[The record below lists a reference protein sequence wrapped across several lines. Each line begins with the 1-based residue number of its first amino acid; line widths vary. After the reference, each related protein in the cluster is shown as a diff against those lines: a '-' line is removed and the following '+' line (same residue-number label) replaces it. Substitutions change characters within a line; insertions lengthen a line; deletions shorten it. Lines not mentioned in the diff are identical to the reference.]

1 LNKSSPRKSI
11 LLLSH
16 NFSPEPTGI
25 GKYNGEMMDWLC
37 KNGYDTTII
46 TTFPYYPFWKVQ
58 PPYSNWWYKKE
69 TISYAETGATMEIY
83 RCPIYIP
90 DFPTGRKRIIQD
102 VLLWPSKLWPVL
114 NQILFKKRHDLLI
127 TIAPP
132 FHLALLAFLYRRFRG
147 GKVDYHIQDLQIE
160 AARQLNI
167 VVGAKFFRF
176 LYKVEGYI
184 LRNADYVSTISAGMV
199 KKVMGKV
206 DKNVLFFPNWA
217 DTSFFYPL
225 TNRTGVK
232 QKWDFKADD
241 FICLY
246 SGSIGEKQGLESIIH
261 AANNLRDIE
270 QIKFVIAGTG
280 PYKAELIRLAEE
292 AGLTNVFFFPIQ
304 EKENFNAFLNM
315 ADIHLIIQK
324 GNAGDLVMPS
334 KLTTILAVGG
344 ACIATAAIGTSLYQV
359 ISDHNV
365 GMVITFDDNDELA
378 LAIKNCL
385 NKNMDE
391 MRQNARAYALKYLNI
406 DNVMKTFLKDVG
418 LA

>member
-1 LNKSSPRKSI
+1 
-11 LLLSH
+11 
-16 NFSPEPTGI
+16 
-25 GKYNGEMMDWLC
+25 MMNWFC
-37 KNGYDTTII
+37 NNGYDTTII

-58 PPYSNWWYKKE
+58 APYTNWWYKKE
-69 TISYAETGATMEIY
+69 IITYPETGATMTIH

-90 DFPTGRKRIIQD
+90 NFPTGKKRMIQD
-102 VLLWPSKLWPVL
+102 MLLWPSKLWPVL
-114 NQILFKKRHDLLI
+114 NHILFKKKHDLLI

-132 FHLALLAFLYRRFRG
+132 FHLALMAFLYRRFRG
-147 GKVDYHIQDLQIE
+147 GKVNYHIQDLQIE

-167 VVGAKFFRF
+167 VVGAKLFRF

-184 LRNADYVSTISAGMV
+184 LRKSNYVSTISAGMV
-199 KKVMGKV
+199 KKVKGKV
-206 DKNVLFFPNWA
+206 DREVLFFPNWA

-225 TNRTGVK
+225 ANRAEVK
-232 QKWDFKADD
+232 QKWDFKEND

-246 SGSIGEKQGLESIIH
+246 SGSIGEKQGLESIIQ
-261 AANNLRDIE
+261 AAKNLRGIE

-304 EKENFNAFLNM
+304 DKENFNAFLNM

-344 ACIATAAIGTSLYQV
+344 TCIATAATGTSLYQV

-365 GMVITFDDNDELA
+365 GIVISSDDNDELA
-378 LAIKNCL
+378 SAIKNCL
-385 NKNMDE
+385 NKNLDE

-406 DNVMKTFLKDVG
+406 DNVMNTFLNDVG
-418 LA
+418 MV